1 MTLVGLQ
8 IKTCLKL
15 QGMGWG
21 LVGCCS
27 GKGYWMTCGGR
38 SGAGAY
44 TEYGVGTGHVAYF
57 PSDKN
62 TRLTMNCQTG
72 GASDAL

>member
-1 MTLVGLQ
+1 MTLVGPANQNMSQTLE
-8 IKTCLKL
+8 
-15 QGMGWG
+15 G

-44 TEYGVGTGHVAYF
+44 TEYGVGTV
-57 PSDKN
+57 PR
-62 TRLTMNCQTG
+62 RLFSLRQKHPITMNWG
-72 GASDAL
+72 SV